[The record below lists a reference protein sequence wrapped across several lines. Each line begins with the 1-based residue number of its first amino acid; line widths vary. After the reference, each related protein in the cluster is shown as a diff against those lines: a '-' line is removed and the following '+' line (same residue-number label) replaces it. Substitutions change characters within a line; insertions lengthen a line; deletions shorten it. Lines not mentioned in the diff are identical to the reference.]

1 LSIFD
6 SNSNDENSVGN
17 GLAKPVMLAVG
28 ALLVGK
34 MFSSHGNDP
43 SSAAADPGS
52 GTGLVGGLSQ
62 IFADNAQASDA
73 PDTLKGGLSGVLSQ
87 LVSAG
92 HGDKV
97 DSWIGQGDNHPIEPD
112 QLASALGQPAIA
124 ALAQHAGID
133 PQSLLKQL
141 SQVLPGMVDQLTAS
155 GQVPD
160 AGQIASLLQSFRPA

>member
-6 SNSNDENSVGN
+6 SNSNNGNTVGN

-34 MFSSHGNDP
+34 MFSNHGNDP
-43 SSAAADPGS
+43 SSPAADSGS
-52 GTGLVGGLSQ
+52 GTGLLGGLSQ
-62 IFADNAQASDA
+62 MFADNAQASDA
-73 PDTLKGGLSGVLSQ
+73 PDTLKDGLSGVLSQ

-97 DSWIGQGDNHPIEPD
+97 SSWIGDGDNHPIEPG
-112 QLASALGQPAIA
+112 QLASALGEPAIA

-133 PQSLLKQL
+133 PQSLLTQL
-141 SQVLPGMVDQLTAS
+141 SQALPGVVDQLTAN

-160 AGQIASLLQSFRPA
+160 AGQIASLLQAFRSS